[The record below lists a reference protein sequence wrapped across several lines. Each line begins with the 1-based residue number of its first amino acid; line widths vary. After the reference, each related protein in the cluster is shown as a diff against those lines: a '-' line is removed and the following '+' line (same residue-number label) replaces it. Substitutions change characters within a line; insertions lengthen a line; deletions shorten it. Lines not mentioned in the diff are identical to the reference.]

1 MTATKCSYFLF
12 FHVFSIELSNQKHK
26 EYIDMAEYPHR
37 IDVENYGFDLYKPV
51 ATFQVAQCLYDVV
64 KRNRDFFRPWL
75 GWVDFVRSP
84 EDEFDVAKSV
94 ARMDT
99 NKYLIYE
106 NLQLR
111 GMVGV
116 VREDKSNQTMEI
128 GYWLDKAA
136 NGRGLMTCAV
146 DKVQDLCF
154 EVGGA
159 NRVEI
164 RCATENKASRAIPE
178 RLKFTLDGIL
188 RQAEILPNGVIH
200 DIAVYSKLRQD
211 WQKEK

>member
-1 MTATKCSYFLF
+1 
-12 FHVFSIELSNQKHK
+12 
-26 EYIDMAEYPHR
+26 MADYPHR
-37 IDVENYGFDLYKPV
+37 IDVENYGFDLYKPA

-75 GWVDFVRSP
+75 GWVDFVKSP
-84 EDEFDVAKSV
+84 EDEFEVAKSV

-106 NLQLR
+106 NLRLR

-116 VREDKSNQTMEI
+116 VREDKSNHTMEI
-128 GYWLDKAA
+128 GYWLDKGA
-136 NGRGLMTCAV
+136 NGRGIMTVAT
-146 DKVQDLCF
+146 DRVQDLCF
-154 EVGGA
+154 EIGGA

-178 RLKFTLDGIL
+178 RLNFHLDGVL
-188 RQAEILPNGVIH
+188 RGAEVLPNGVVH
-200 DIAVYSKLRQD
+200 DIAVYSKLRQE
-211 WQKEK
+211 WKKER

>member
-1 MTATKCSYFLF
+1 
-12 FHVFSIELSNQKHK
+12 
-26 EYIDMAEYPHR
+26 MAKYPHS
-37 IDVENYGFDLYKPV
+37 IDFDFEFDMYKP
-51 ATFQVAQCLYDVV
+51 AASFQVARDLYDVV
-64 KRNRDFFRPWL
+64 NRNRDFFRPWL
-75 GWVDFVRSP
+75 GWVDFVRKP

-94 ARMDT
+94 ASENT
-99 NKYLIYE
+99 NKYLLYE
-106 NLQLR
+106 NMRLR

-116 VREDKSNQTMEI
+116 VREDVSNKTVEI

-136 NGRGLMTCAV
+136 NGRGVMTRAV
-146 DKVQDLCF
+146 EKVQNLAF
-154 EVGGA
+154 EEGNA

-178 RLKFTLDGIL
+178 RLNFKLDGIL
-188 RQAEILPNGVIH
+188 RQAEVLPNGVIH